1 MESQTER
8 LEKIIKEIVNIKLEI
23 IEEKISNDEDES
35 AIDIWSEDLETK
47 LAGYKTNID
56 EISAKI
62 TATKENIEEEKRQK
76 NLQEEESRLKRIYDE
91 EKHREQMRSEIRQAQ
106 RKGDETTT
114 TTTKAKLPKLVITK
128 FKGTYLDWTRF
139 WAQIQ
144 TEIDKSNIPQVTK
157 FSYLKELLATNVRV
171 LVDGLPFSAE
181 GYERAKN
188 ILASTYGKPSEVVN
202 AHVQEIMNLQT
213 VYGSNPVKIYQFYE
227 KLLRHVEAL
236 ETMGKLNNINGYVR
250 ATIDRL
256 PGIRSDLVRLDDNW
270 QEWGFQ
276 ELVMAL
282 R

>member
-1 MESQTER
+1 
-8 LEKIIKEIVNIKLEI
+8 
-23 IEEKISNDEDES
+23 
-35 AIDIWSEDLETK
+35 
-47 LAGYKTNID
+47 
-56 EISAKI
+56 
-62 TATKENIEEEKRQK
+62 
-76 NLQEEESRLKRIYDE
+76 
-91 EKHREQMRSEIRQAQ
+91 MRSEIRQAQ
-106 RKGDETTT
+106 RKGEETTT
-114 TTTKAKLPKLVITK
+114 ATTKAKLPKLVITK

-139 WAQIQ
+139 WAQFH

-227 KLLRHVEAL
+227 KVLRHVQAL

-276 ELVMAL
+276 ELVTAL
-282 R
+282 RRWTERNPVTATKLNN